1 MQTSNQNNPGKKK
14 SGLSKGGF
22 IIFALA
28 IAAAMLLLQ
37 QFATKPRLAQPVDVY
52 ASTAP
57 FFASQVTDLDQQTQ
71 SLAQWQGQLLVVN
84 FWATWCAPCR
94 EEMPELAALA
104 QEYAGKLTVLGIS
117 LDNLH
122 TMQAFSQHTPI
133 PYPLLSADIEGMAL
147 STSLGNIN
155 SVVPHTVI
163 IGPDG
168 KILKSYFGRITKSL
182 LTETLK
188 AALSEDK

>member
-1 MQTSNQNNPGKKK
+1 MQAPNQNNPDRNKP
-14 SGLSKGGF
+14 GLSTRGF
-22 IIFALA
+22 IVFALA
-28 IAAAMLLLQ
+28 IAAATLLIQ
-37 QFATKPRLAQPVDVY
+37 QFASKPRLAQPVDVY
-52 ASTAP
+52 ASTAS
-57 FFASQVTDLDQQTQ
+57 FFASQVTALDQQTQ
-71 SLAQWQGQLLVVN
+71 NLAQWQGQLLVVN

-122 TMQAFSQHTPI
+122 TMQAFAQRTSM

-147 STSLGNIN
+147 SSSLGNIH

-168 KILKSYFGRITKSL
+168 KILKSYFGRVTRSL
-182 LTETLK
+182 LAEPLQSAFANK
-188 AALSEDK
+188 Q

>member
-1 MQTSNQNNPGKKK
+1 MQAPKQNK
-14 SGLSKGGF
+14 SGLSKRGF
-22 IIFALA
+22 IVFSLA
-28 IAAAMLLLQ
+28 IAAATLLLQ
-37 QFATKPRLAQPVDVY
+37 QFASKPRLAQPVDVY

-57 FFASQVTDLDQQTQ
+57 FFAAQVTDLNQQTQ
-71 SLAQWQGQLLVVN
+71 SLAQWQKQLLVVN

-117 LDNLH
+117 LDNLP
-122 TMQAFSQHTPI
+122 TMQAFAQRTPM

-168 KILKSYFGRITKSL
+168 KILKSYFGRVTKSL
-182 LTETLK
+182 LTESLQS
-188 AALSEDK
+188 ALTNEK